1 MGISFHLMLAFKKNF
16 QTLVKPLW
24 QWHNANLSTQNLN
37 AHIIVLPMCDSQFGS
52 LFCYYCCFFFVIT
65 MCMTMHMIVVAPTI
79 LTMLAPYT
87 FTSHSHN
94 YNWFIILF
102 FEIWAWDFI
111 NTSPFNKVVQWMI
124 PFIHFA

>member
-1 MGISFHLMLAFKKNF
+1 
-16 QTLVKPLW
+16 
-24 QWHNANLSTQNLN
+24 
-37 AHIIVLPMCDSQFGS
+37 
-52 LFCYYCCFFFVIT
+52 
-65 MCMTMHMIVVAPTI
+65 MIVVAPTI